1 MKITLEDKIARVEQ
15 LLLPEFP
22 GYHPRVEIKD
32 KDGTR
37 KRRKDMSVDKWDPAS
52 GKIEVYFEP
61 VAESLPALD
70 SRMSQA
76 PTRKDPKPAPQNPLH
91 ELVRALDRTESKPG
105 LEFVSLKWFRDVVLS
120 AIGPE
125 WADADRRHNLM
136 REAIE
141 KRLVLISRVPNPK
154 SPQFPVTAIRLNRLL
169 PETMEILGAASTL
182 DPEFRPVGIRGEPL
196 STTIL
201 RERR

>member
-1 MKITLEDKIARVEQ
+1 MKITIEDEIARFEH
-15 LLLPEFP
+15 LLQPAYP
-22 GYHPRVEIKD
+22 GLRPRVRITD
-32 KDGTR
+32 KNGT
-37 KRRKDMSVDKWDPAS
+37 KARRKNMSLDKWDPAS

-61 VAESLPALD
+61 VAESLAALN
-70 SRMSQA
+70 STMPQLA
-76 PTRKDPKPAPQNPLH
+76 PQKDPKPAPANSLH
-91 ELVRALDRTESKPG
+91 DLVRTLDRMESKPG

-141 KRLVLISRVPNPK
+141 KRLVLISKVPNPK
-154 SPQFPVTAIRLNRLL
+154 SPEFPVTAIRLNRLL
-169 PETMEILGAASTL
+169 PETMAILGTASTL
-182 DPEFRPVGIRGEPL
+182 DPEFRPIGIRGEPL
-196 STTIL
+196 SATIL

>member
-1 MKITLEDKIARVEQ
+1 MKITLEDKIANVEQ
-15 LLLPEFP
+15 VLQPLFP
-22 GYHPRVEIKD
+22 GFHPRVKIID
-32 KDGTR
+32 KDS
-37 KRRKDMSVDKWDPAS
+37 KRQKRKDTSVDKWDPVSAT
-52 GKIEVYFEP
+52 IEVDFEP
-61 VAESLPALD
+61 VPESLAVLN
-70 SRMSQA
+70 STMSQV
-76 PTRKDPKPAPQNPLH
+76 PSQKTPKLATPNPLH
-91 ELVRALDRTESKPG
+91 DLVRALDRTESKPG
-105 LEFVSLKWFRDVVLS
+105 LEFVALKWFRDVVLS

-125 WADADRRHNLM
+125 WADADHRHNLM

-169 PETMEILGAASTL
+169 PETMEILGTASTL